1 MTEEEG
7 RLLVRCAIVQ
17 IAPTTEHRA
26 FRFCLMVVAEVR
38 PWGVQGYV
46 QALGADRD
54 HVGGQ
59 AYYRATWE
67 EIEPTGGKAVW
78 PAG

>member
-7 RLLVRCAIVQ
+7 RGTVVPGDIVQ
-17 IAPTTEHRA
+17 LGAAPANLA
-26 FRFCLMVVAEVR
+26 FAYCLMVVKEVR
-38 PWGVQGYV
+38 PWGVLGYV
-46 QALGADRD
+46 QGTRD
-54 HVGGQ
+54 QDGGQ

-78 PAG
+78 TAG